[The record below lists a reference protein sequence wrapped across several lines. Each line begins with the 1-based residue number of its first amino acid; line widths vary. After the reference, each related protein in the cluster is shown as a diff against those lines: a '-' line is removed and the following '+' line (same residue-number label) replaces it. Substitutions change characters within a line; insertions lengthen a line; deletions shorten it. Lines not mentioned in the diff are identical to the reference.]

1 MNTLPYH
8 SLSPTIT
15 FYKYAQQTEVLSNVV
30 SLAVT
35 VAEAKEELPVY
46 DDLSDAII
54 QRKIA
59 SAQRAVE
66 EFLNKDTTVRLRRS
80 LWLTPQRLI
89 ELPYGVHD
97 IQLVEQQEF
106 FDASFIETTDYHEV
120 GLDFKSIRLE
130 YMFPTRVTFISGNN
144 NVEDIFKEA
153 ILQEVSYYFKNR
165 NDPNE
170 TAPETVNGLSLVTQN
185 LLANYRR

>member
-1 MNTLPYH
+1 MNTLPYQ

-46 DDLSDAII
+46 DDLSDTLI

-130 YMFPTRVTFISGNN
+130 YMFPTRVTFSSGNN